1 MNPKASILQ
10 LGSCSR
16 RQCWQHFNLLRSI
29 INSKDL
35 NYHRHVIID
44 THQLIESQQ
53 FVLFIR
59 LYFLAF
65 SLDNTPYKDSVNH
78 VLRHAISERRVL
90 LTVFGPK
97 VSPAQKSVGAPRGAL
112 VMVYIAYFLARLHLG
127 YSSCSSFAAERGKV
141 AKRFDYTFTL
151 SLSVTIKHKCCLCL
165 HCANAVDTLQ
175 DCGGE

>member
-16 RQCWQHFNLLRSI
+16 RQCCQHFNLLRSI

-65 SLDNTPYKDSVNH
+65 QLDNTPYKDSVNH

-112 VMVYIAYFLARLHLG
+112 VMVYKSLMDHQILMI
-127 YSSCSSFAAERGKV
+127 FAQIEN
-141 AKRFDYTFTL
+141 KRKQTKTNKNEQNR
-151 SLSVTIKHKCCLCL
+151 TKTNENKRK
-165 HCANAVDTLQ
+165 
-175 DCGGE
+175 

>member
-78 VLRHAISERRVL
+78 VLRHAISQRRVL

-112 VMVYIAYFLARLHLG
+112 VMVYFSRIGLLVG
-127 YSSCSSFAAERGKV
+127 
-141 AKRFDYTFTL
+141 
-151 SLSVTIKHKCCLCL
+151 IKPFCEQKLNKFNYRCTKIGLF
-165 HCANAVDTLQ
+165 
-175 DCGGE
+175 G

>member
-16 RQCWQHFNLLRSI
+16 RQCCQHFNLLRSI

-65 SLDNTPYKDSVNH
+65 QLDNTPYKDSVNH
-78 VLRHAISERRVL
+78 VLRHAISQRRVL

-112 VMVYIAYFLARLHLG
+112 VMVYTRPWESRGGQADAYTMLIAQDGRHKK
-127 YSSCSSFAAERGKV
+127 YSPKVRDSSRMLNKM
-141 AKRFDYTFTL
+141 Y
-151 SLSVTIKHKCCLCL
+151 IHKNDIFMISQL
-165 HCANAVDTLQ
+165 
-175 DCGGE
+175 